1 MSEAMNLRP
10 DHYTFQHY
18 LAAKRTV
25 DDRALNWHVWQS
37 LHRQLA
43 ERKGADTPLTILE
56 IGGGIGTMIE
66 RLIEDRRLPPTIYHL
81 IDEQPEN
88 IATAHQRLAER
99 FGARHIR
106 ASSTDNNS
114 MKSEKAFLVA
124 PTQSFLLDI
133 PGGAH
138 LEVHLYTADLFDFL
152 SRAGSLEHVD
162 LVIAHA
168 FMDLVDI
175 PATLPKMT
183 TTLPAG
189 ALLYFTINFDGA
201 TILEPTIDKSFDTH
215 IEQIYHRTMDERIT
229 DGKRSG
235 DSQTGRHLYHQL
247 KTAGIQTVDAGS
259 SDWVIIPHD
268 AAYPHDEAYF
278 LHFIINTMH
287 SALRHHPEIDTKRFD
302 AWIAERHTQIEA
314 GELIY
319 IAHQLDYLGRYQP

>member
-1 MSEAMNLRP
+1 MPKAKNARP
-10 DHYTFQHY
+10 EHYTFQRY
-18 LAAKRTV
+18 LAAKRTI

-37 LHRQLA
+37 LHQQLA
-43 ERKGADTPLTILE
+43 ERKGAHSPLTLLE

-66 RLIEDRRLPPTIYHL
+66 RLIEDGRLPHTIYHL

-88 IATAHQRLAER
+88 IATAHQRLVER
-99 FGARHIR
+99 FGARNIQTSS
-106 ASSTDNNS
+106 ASGSDRN
-114 MKSEKAFLVA
+114 SEKPFLVA
-124 PTQSFLLDI
+124 PTNSFLLDS
-133 PGGAH
+133 PGGAAV
-138 LEVHLYTADLFDFL
+138 EVHLYTADLFDFL
-152 SRAGSLEHVD
+152 SRAGSLQAVD

-183 TTLPAG
+183 ATLPVG

-201 TILEPTIDKSFDTH
+201 TILEPAIDKAFDTH

-259 SDWVIIPHD
+259 SDWVIIPHN
-268 AAYPHDEAYF
+268 ARYPHDEAYF

-287 SALRHHPEIDTKRFD
+287 GALRHHPEIDTNGFEE
-302 AWIAERHTQIEA
+302 WIAKRHAQVEA
-314 GELIY
+314 GQLVY